1 MQHKDHTLNVPMMV
15 DNRGRITEGLNCLS
29 IDCGVS
35 NFCYC
40 LMEYKP
46 NTQEEFEIHSW
57 EVINLH
63 AKDMSQATSSLVPEL
78 FQRDWMANV
87 DYICI
92 EKQCM
97 ENVDMKTL
105 SHVVQMHFLTRLGVC
120 KVQSVGDTKIR
131 RIYHKR
137 PTIHFVP
144 PELKFKVVKEKPEVK
159 KTKRRRTKV
168 IAEKI
173 ARDIL
178 SNHPDQT
185 YIKYLNGQRKIDD
198 LCDSFLQGLYF
209 LRKMH
214 GLSKTFTD
222 INKFLQQQ
230 VSNPPAEIFDTK
242 KSKKKNEL
250 AIPRI
255 YKGKNW
261 NPPSYFNKTYDHAGV
276 SRVYKR
282 VMDVD

>member
-1 MQHKDHTLNVPMMV
+1 
-15 DNRGRITEGLNCLS
+15 
-29 IDCGVS
+29 
-35 NFCYC
+35 
-40 LMEYKP
+40 MEYKP
-46 NTQEEFEIHSW
+46 DTPEEFEIHSW

-78 FQRDWMANV
+78 FQRHWMANV

-105 SHVVQMHFLTRLGVC
+105 SHVVQMHFLTRLGVS
-120 KVQSVGDTKIR
+120 KVQSAGDTKIR
-131 RIYHKR
+131 RLYHKR

-144 PELKFKVVKEKPEVK
+144 PELKFKVVKEKPDVK

-173 ARDIL
+173 AIDIL
-178 SNHPDQT
+178 SKHPNQA
-185 YIKYLNGQRKIDD
+185 YIKYLNSQSKIDD

-214 GLSKTFTD
+214 ALSKRFNN
-222 INKFLQQQ
+222 INKFLQHQ

-242 KSKKKNEL
+242 KSKKTAEL

-261 NPPSYFNKTYDHAGV
+261 DPPSYFNRTYDHAGV
-276 SRVYKR
+276 SKVYKR
-282 VMDVD
+282 SIDC